1 MILNP
6 VVHGG
11 KDSGPFSGLKHIG
24 HVDYTSSNWSQ
35 GDTNFSISV
44 NEPWVSENVRKNVVV
59 YGLYA
64 GAYYDDIIPAFKKS
78 SLGAAVTGITFK
90 GASGNA
96 GFGLLDMAYV
106 GWLVRNN
113 TLVITGRNLFTED
126 NPNAVVKY
134 SGNCVYFSLDF
145 YLVE

>member
-24 HVDYTSSNWSQ
+24 HVDYVSSNFSQ

-44 NEPWVSENVRKNVVV
+44 NEPWVADNVGKNIVV

-64 GAYYDDIIPAFKKS
+64 GAYYDDMIPAFQKTVLS
-78 SLGAAVTGITFK
+78 IATTGITFK
-90 GASGNA
+90 GTSGNA
-96 GFGLLDMAYV
+96 GFGFLDMAYV
-106 GWLVRNN
+106 GWEVRTN
-113 TLVITGRNLFTED
+113 TLRISGRNLFIED
-126 NPNAVVKY
+126 NPNAPVKY